1 MIGGYTMT
9 KTQEKRRESYHRQLK
24 RCGFR
29 SWTRAN
35 QRRGEL
41 IDKQILTEEESSEL
55 EALQRLCD
63 LYVKWKTNDQNGRLA
78 RRAKRLLARVTPKPS
93 NG

>member
-1 MIGGYTMT
+1 MT
-9 KTQEKRRESYHRQLK
+9 KIQEKRRDAYHRQLK

-29 SWTRAN
+29 SWKHAN

-41 IDKQILTEEESSEL
+41 IDKEIDDSLTEDESNEL
-55 EALQRLCD
+55 AGLQRLCD

-78 RRAKRLLARVTPKPS
+78 RRAKRLLARITQNP
-93 NG
+93 GTM